1 MHSLFPE
8 QYLGIKSYLQ
18 VVTPYPAHVLYNHCA
33 YFALFHIFNQTFPVR
48 AVKTR
53 PAPTVISV
61 VGEVGVTV
69 LFRIIL

>member
-1 MHSLFPE
+1 MHSLFSE

-18 VVTPYPAHVLYNHCA
+18 VVTPHSAHVLYNHCA
-33 YFALFHIFNQTFPVR
+33 DFALFHIFNQTFPVR

-53 PAPTVISV
+53 PALTVISI

-69 LFRIIL
+69 FFRIVL